1 MASLNKVFLMGN
13 LTRDPELRYTP
24 AGLAI
29 ASFGIAINRAWTAKT
44 GEQKEDVCY
53 VEINIFGRRAEVV
66 GEYFSK
72 GNPIFIEGRLQFNQW
87 ETKEGQKRS
96 TLRVVADNFQ
106 FIGVPAKRPVEDTG
120 LSSKAGKQP
129 EVIPEDVNLDINNEE
144 IPF

>member
-24 AGLAI
+24 AGLAV
-29 ASFGIAINRAWTAKT
+29 ASFGMAINRAWTAKS

-53 VEINIFGRRAEVV
+53 VDISIFGRRAEVL

-72 GNPIFIEGRLQFNQW
+72 GKPIFIEGWLQFHQW
-87 ETKEGQKRS
+87 ESKDGQKKS
-96 TLRVVADNFQ
+96 KLRVVADNFQ
-106 FIGVPAKRPVEDTG
+106 FIDGTAKRPEGESGNSPKD
-120 LSSKAGKQP
+120 GKMP
-129 EVIPEDVNLDINNEE
+129 DITSEDVNLDINNEN